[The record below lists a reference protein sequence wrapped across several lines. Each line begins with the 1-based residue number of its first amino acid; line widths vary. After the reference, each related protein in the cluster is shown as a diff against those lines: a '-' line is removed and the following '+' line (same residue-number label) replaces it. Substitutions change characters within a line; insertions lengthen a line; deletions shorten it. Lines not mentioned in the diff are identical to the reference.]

1 MPIGSS
7 RKSEFF
13 YCLRMV
19 PRGASVA
26 AVVGALLL
34 LGACAD
40 PNADSN
46 ERVTGSGGKAVR
58 YSSRQVTVDLTAE
71 EHSALE
77 KIRDH
82 VYPDATGPQAL
93 HAVVAALEAG
103 GYAPVTSEADTGIAQ
118 GGHSEALVPKWREVL
133 RGVVKAKFGFL
144 PAKPDHQYTTAL
156 VSVRAAEHGRG
167 VVVRARFDNTVY
179 DTNGDSQT
187 KTVIKPAAYDDF
199 FTLTARAL
207 SGENLANVSASAS
220 ATASASTTPAASRGP
235 AALPQ

>member
-1 MPIGSS
+1 M
-7 RKSEFF
+7 
-13 YCLRMV
+13 
-19 PRGASVA
+19 A
-26 AVVGALLL
+26 AVVAALLL

-71 EHSALE
+71 EHSTLE
-77 KIRDH
+77 KVRDH
-82 VYPDATGPQAL
+82 TYPNATGPQAL
-93 HAVVAALEAG
+93 HAVVAALEAD

-118 GGHSEALVPKWREVL
+118 GGHGETLVPKWREVL

-156 VSVRAAEHGRG
+156 VSVRATEHGHG

-187 KTVIKPAAYDDF
+187 KTVIKPDAYDDF
-199 FTLTARAL
+199 FALTARAL
-207 SGENLANVSASAS
+207 SGENLANLN
-220 ATASASTTPAASRGP
+220 ATASASAATAAPHSP

>member
-1 MPIGSS
+1 M
-7 RKSEFF
+7 
-13 YCLRMV
+13 
-19 PRGASVA
+19 A
-26 AVVGALLL
+26 AVVAALLL

-71 EHSALE
+71 EHSTLE
-77 KIRDH
+77 KVRDH
-82 VYPDATGPQAL
+82 TYPNATGPQAL
-93 HAVVAALEAG
+93 HAVVAALEAD

-118 GGHSEALVPKWREVL
+118 GGHGETLVPKWREVL

-187 KTVIKPAAYDDF
+187 KTVIKPDAYDDF
-199 FTLTARAL
+199 FALTARAL
-207 SGENLANVSASAS
+207 NGESLANLN
-220 ATASASTTPAASRGP
+220 ATASASTATAAPHSP